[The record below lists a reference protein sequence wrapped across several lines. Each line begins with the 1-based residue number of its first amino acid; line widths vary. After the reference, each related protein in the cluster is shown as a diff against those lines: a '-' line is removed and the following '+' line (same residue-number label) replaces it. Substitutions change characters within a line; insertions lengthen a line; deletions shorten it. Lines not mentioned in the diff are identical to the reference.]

1 MLHSGSCLAAAS
13 LLMLSGAVGI
23 SSVDDD
29 AGGQDDGD
37 NSGDTSGDNSGDTSG
52 DNSGDTSSGKVQE
65 HTSGECAATSCWQ
78 RMSQDR

>member
-37 NSGDTSGDNSGDTSG
+37 NSGDTSGDNSGDTS
-52 DNSGDTSSGKVQE
+52 SACKSSEFSSEYKML
-65 HTSGECAATSCWQ
+65 T
-78 RMSQDR
+78 

>member
-13 LLMLSGAVGI
+13 LPMSSGAVGI

-29 AGGQDDGD
+29 AGGHDGDNAGGQDDGD
-37 NSGDTSGDNSGDTSG
+37 NSGDT
-52 DNSGDTSSGKVQE
+52 SGDTSSGKVQE

>member
-37 NSGDTSGDNSGDTSG
+37 NSGDTSGDNSGDTS
-52 DNSGDTSSGKVQE
+52 SGKVQE